1 MRGNTTQGW
10 DRKGE
15 NRLALQKGWQKG
27 GEDARG
33 ATAGAGTVRTLPYLP
48 HSWPRVQRKP
58 ADRLTSGYQRTL
70 RSFCRD
76 RRLPRDAETTNFRR
90 RRRRL
95 ARQMGVTCDRLG
107 RACATLFFGP
117 QRAQLTCPEDE
128 DGRHARCVSRSFSPL
143 RGWRGVGEKRAC
155 VHPRRRR
162 GGRPRVRAPRVG
174 ASQGSGGA
182 PWRRP
187 LALPGVVSRNTAT
200 HAPSGSGLSWKSVAA
215 GSTADSRYSS
225 LQPLIQIP

>member
-1 MRGNTTQGW
+1 
-10 DRKGE
+10 
-15 NRLALQKGWQKG
+15 
-27 GEDARG
+27 
-33 ATAGAGTVRTLPYLP
+33 
-48 HSWPRVQRKP
+48 
-58 ADRLTSGYQRTL
+58 
-70 RSFCRD
+70 
-76 RRLPRDAETTNFRR
+76 
-90 RRRRL
+90 
-95 ARQMGVTCDRLG
+95 MGVTCDRLG

-215 GSTADSRYSS
+215 GSTADSRKFPPKPALKTLSS
-225 LQPLIQIP
+225 RKALLQPPGAAMALLAVGRKCDPARPRRFRSASAELRALFTSEFQE

>member
-1 MRGNTTQGW
+1 MRTQ
-10 DRKGE
+10 E
-15 NRLALQKGWQKG
+15 
-27 GEDARG
+27 ARQQ
-33 ATAGAGTVRTLPYLP
+33 AAGTVRTLPYLP